1 MKRKSNCFMS
11 ENRVRDL
18 GWFNMPSCSENR
30 GSVTIETTFS
40 LFVFAILFLFMLYF
54 YEILETQTSLQ
65 IDSGVE
71 LRQKMLA
78 NSKECYS
85 SVSVDNA
92 ERISLRYNLTRFI
105 PAPAR
110 SFEATSRKIAYV
122 GSCPGRFMSRFDGPN
137 QRRVRQPD

>member
-1 MKRKSNCFMS
+1 
-11 ENRVRDL
+11 
-18 GWFNMPSCSENR
+18 MPSCSENR

-110 SFEATSRKIAYV
+110 SEK
-122 GSCPGRFMSRFDGPN
+122 
-137 QRRVRQPD
+137 